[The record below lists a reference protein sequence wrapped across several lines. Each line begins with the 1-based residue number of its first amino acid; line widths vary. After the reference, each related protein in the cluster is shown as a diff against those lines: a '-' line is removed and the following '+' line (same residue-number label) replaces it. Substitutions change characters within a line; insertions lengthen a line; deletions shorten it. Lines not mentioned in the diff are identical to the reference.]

1 MAGQTMV
8 RLCADRTQAKRAG
21 LDQASGLNA
30 SACQRSEGTKEAHQA
45 RDSRREAQ
53 CAARQR
59 VCPGRAQRSASRH
72 RVDGHGR
79 KRQQRAV
86 LDGESAVIQRREQ
99 QGLPS
104 PHPQKRRMG
113 KSSAQALKGRR
124 RKGIK
129 AEWPLLGTRRVAQP
143 ASPTAVAGTHK
154 P

>member
-1 MAGQTMV
+1 MRQHVNGV
-8 RLCADRTQAKRAG
+8 RERRRPIRRETRA
-21 LDQASGLNA
+21 ARLNA
-30 SACQRSEGTKEAHQA
+30 QHDSVSA
-45 RDSRREAQ
+45 
-53 CAARQR
+53 
-59 VCPGRAQRSASRH
+59 RAQRSASRH